1 MGFGIASPNGKA
13 PQRTKGTGNQIP
25 FRGISSATRFRMRK
39 RLTGRLR
46 RQDSKLCISESEFA
60 KTLSSGRA
68 HSNMRIS
75 IEGCRVPPH
84 CQRKFQAMI
93 DPAADLIRNAE
104 VLRKIERNNARS
116 PKRAVAP

>member
-1 MGFGIASPNGKA
+1 MP
-13 PQRTKGTGNQIP
+13 TG
-25 FRGISSATRFRMRK
+25 RGQMAVSRDRGQDRLSATCRDYGDAERP
-39 RLTGRLR
+39 TAWLR

-60 KTLSSGRA
+60 KTLSSGRE

-104 VLRKIERNNARS
+104 VRARISIEGAGGRVGARKQRR
-116 PKRAVAP
+116 RYV